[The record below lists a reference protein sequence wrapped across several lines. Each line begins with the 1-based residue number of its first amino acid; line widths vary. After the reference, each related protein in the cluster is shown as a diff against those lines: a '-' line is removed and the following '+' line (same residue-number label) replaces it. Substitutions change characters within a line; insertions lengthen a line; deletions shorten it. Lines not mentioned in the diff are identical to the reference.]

1 MSNKNQEEYKKLTI
15 ISRDNIVEAF
25 EKGEIHYYIS
35 DRAIS
40 IEKDEDNDITHIIFT
55 NGGPIVYLDFDEQP
69 GIIVAKDLDTKA
81 QSAIPWSIWL
91 DIRDE
96 LEETYEHI

>member
-15 ISRDNIVEAF
+15 ISRDSIIEAF
-25 EKGEIHYYIS
+25 EKGQLRSYIS
-35 DRAIS
+35 DEAIS
-40 IEKDEDNDITHIIFT
+40 IEKDEDNEITHIIFT

-69 GIIVAKDLDTKA
+69 GIIYAKDLDTKA
-81 QSAIPWSIWL
+81 QSAIPWSMWI

-96 LEETYEHI
+96 LEEIYG